1 MSEPRKHHYVPV
13 FYQKYF
19 VNPHGLLWVYDRSL
33 KTCKE
38 LHPKSVCFEKDF
50 YTIRR
55 KDAPWDRR
63 IETVFS
69 FVDGMSS
76 SAIREFLFQSPTRET
91 ISNVLYFMAVQSHR
105 TPEFSRT
112 MKEMYASSAEEM
124 MRLMAV
130 DVGRMQSVLDR
141 YSRDT
146 GESVNVTAESM
157 VKAVREKGI
166 KVEATEMPFLSH
178 IFSQAEST
186 FKIMAQLSWQTL
198 IAPQNVGFI
207 TCDNPLAVVPPEG
220 CPLVGFFIPGT
231 VSYFPLSRQI
241 CVRLDSSG
249 KPFGNRKISKEKVQ
263 VINRNIASNS
273 ERFVM
278 GSDKAQL
285 ISAIKQSSSEEQ
297 DPTPRYTV
305 ETVNPDD
312 QGSYMKLTHH
322 PTRYF
327 YLNGFAP

>member
-1 MSEPRKHHYVPV
+1 MTH
-13 FYQKYF
+13 
-19 VNPHGLLWVYDRSL
+19 RS
-33 KTCKE
+33 
-38 LHPKSVCFEKDF
+38 
-50 YTIRR
+50 
-55 KDAPWDRR
+55 
-63 IETVFS
+63 
-69 FVDGMSS
+69 
-76 SAIREFLFQSPTRET
+76 
-91 ISNVLYFMAVQSHR
+91 LYFMAVQTHR
-105 TPEFSRT
+105 TPTFARI
-112 MKEMYASSAEEM
+112 MKEMYVYSAEEM

-146 GESVNVTAESM
+146 GKSVNVSAESM
-157 VKAVREKGI
+157 VKAVREKGL
-166 KVEATEMPFLSH
+166 KVEATEMAFLNH

-186 FKIMAQLSWQTL
+186 SKVMAQLSWQTL

-207 TCDNPLAVVPPEG
+207 TCDSPLTVVPPEG
-220 CPLVGFFIPGT
+220 CPLVGLFVPGT

-241 CVRLDSSG
+241 CVRLDGSD

-263 VINRNIASNS
+263 VINRNIAANS

-285 ISAIKQSSSEEQ
+285 ISAIKQSGSDKQ

-305 ETVNPDD
+305 EKVNPDD
-312 QGSYMKLTHH
+312 RGSYLKLTHH

-327 YLNGFAP
+327 YVKGFAL